1 MSEWTEEWMCKQ
13 VSVQLRS
20 VKAARPARDVLRH
33 PEVHRAQQD
42 HHNHRNNRVL
52 LPEHPVQE
60 QVAQQRSN
68 LQHDVHTDRDLT
80 HGTAGGVRH
89 GVSGCGDGRVLLGK
103 RAVDVA
109 MERRWGWR
117 WCDCEG
123 QGGNGKERE
132 RIGMEWERM

>member
-1 MSEWTEEWMCKQ
+1 MCKQ

-42 HHNHRNNRVL
+42 YHNHRNNGVL

-80 HGTAGGVRH
+80 HGAAGGVRH
-89 GVSGCGDGRVLLGK
+89 GVSGRGDGRVLLGK

-109 MERRWGWR
+109 MERRWGGDGVIVKDR
-117 WCDCEG
+117 EG
-123 QGGNGKERE
+123 TGRNEKEGEGKGKEGEGVRKE
-132 RIGMEWERM
+132 